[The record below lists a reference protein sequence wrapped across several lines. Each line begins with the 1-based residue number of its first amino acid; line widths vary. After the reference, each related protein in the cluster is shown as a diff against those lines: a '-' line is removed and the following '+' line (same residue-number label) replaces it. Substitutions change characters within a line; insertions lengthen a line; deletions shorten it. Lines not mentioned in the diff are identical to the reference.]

1 MHIKAWG
8 QEIVGPSNATVD
20 MKNGDRLSVAY
31 TDPRGVTN
39 VITVSAHHLVMI
51 AEHESTKN
59 ALMIRPS
66 AGCQFIPG

>member
-20 MKNGDRLSVAY
+20 MKDGDHLSVAY

-39 VITVSAHHLVMI
+39 IINISARHLVMI
-51 AEHESTKN
+51 ATHEGTDKSI
-59 ALMIRPS
+59 LCRP
-66 AGCQFIPG
+66 GGTETVG